1 MKLRGKQK
9 RYLRS
14 QAHQMRPIFQIGKDG
29 IDQKWLGQVTNALE
43 KRELMKV
50 NILNNS
56 LLEPAEV
63 QAFIEENSRI
73 QVVQVIGH
81 TLVLFKQASK
91 KEHRTYSSEVAKI

>member
-29 IDQKWLGQVTNALE
+29 IDQNWLDQVTNALE

-63 QAFIEENSRI
+63 QAFIEENSKI

-91 KEHRTYSSEVAKI
+91 KEHRTYSNEVAKI

>member
-14 QAHQMRPIFQIGKDG
+14 QAHSMRPLFQIGKDG
-29 IDQKWLGQVTNALE
+29 IDKEWLKQVKNALE
-43 KRELMKV
+43 KRELIKV

-56 LLEPAEV
+56 LLETDEV
-63 QAFIEENSRI
+63 QGYIEQNSDI

-81 TLVLFKQASK
+81 TLVLFKRAQK
-91 KEHRTYSSEVAKI
+91 PEHRHYSEEVVRI